1 MKRGATVTAL
11 HFSGRPETA
20 DTSEHLVRG
29 LIDVL
34 RPLGGV
40 KRLCVVAFGGYQR
53 ALADAVPPELRVIF
67 YRRLM
72 FSVGVRVA
80 QRFGAKALVTGE
92 SLGQVASQTLD
103 NIRAVDAVA
112 TYPVL
117 RPLIGMDKQEII
129 DEAQRLGTFDL
140 SSQSHEDCCTLFMP
154 RNPETHARLS
164 RVEAISATLPID
176 AWLDQIL
183 EEIEVEDF

>member
-1 MKRGATVTAL
+1 
-11 HFSGRPETA
+11 
-20 DTSEHLVRG
+20 
-29 LIDVL
+29 
-34 RPLGGV
+34 
-40 KRLCVVAFGGYQR
+40 
-53 ALADAVPPELRVIF
+53 
-67 YRRLM
+67 M
-72 FSVGVRVA
+72 FSVAIRVA

-129 DEAQRLGTFDL
+129 DEALRLGTFDT

-164 RVEAISATLPID
+164 RVEAISSTLPID

-183 EEIEVEDF
+183 DDIEVENF